1 MYKFIAALLGIVVLV
16 GGGAF
21 AWQNYQWSKQRRE
34 LNNQLAIT
42 QGMQQ
47 ETETA
52 VSRLAIER
60 EKLKANNRELQQK
73 IEDRDEE
80 VLAKTQAEVK
90 WKNRYFKSIN
100 AQQSVVDSEGN
111 EIVPTEESPQDAC
124 SARIKVDFQHEEE
137 PLLVTGHT
145 LTNPPYA
152 EVSLEWSRGLQL
164 SLVLTKND
172 DDTFRVYLD
181 SENSDVV
188 PTELKL
194 EVDPSLLDL
203 AWYERIG
210 FGADLAAGEFGGLLN
225 LRAFWEFSGG
235 WYLGPNF
242 TVLYDG
248 TKAKTFYGVT
258 AGWYP
263 FR

>member
-1 MYKFIAALLGIVVLV
+1 MYKFVAGILTVVLVV

-34 LNNQLAIT
+34 MNNQLAEV
-42 QGMQQ
+42 QGVQQ

-60 EKLKANNRELQQK
+60 EDLEADNKELQQK
-73 IEDRDEE
+73 IKDRDED
-80 VLAKTQAEVK
+80 VLAKTKAEIR
-90 WKNRYFKSIN
+90 WKNKYFKSIN
-100 AQQSVVDSEGN
+100 TKQTIIDADGKVVIPDGQCFPSD
-111 EIVPTEESPQDAC
+111 I
-124 SARIKVDFQHEEE
+124 RIKVDFQHEVP
-137 PLLVTGHT
+137 PLLVRGHT

-152 EVSLEWSRGLQL
+152 EVALEWSRGLQL

-188 PTELKL
+188 PTDLKL
-194 EVDPSLLDL
+194 EVDSSLLDL

-210 FGADLAAGEFGGLLN
+210 LGADLNAGEFGGMIS
-225 LRAFWEFSGG
+225 LRAFWEFTDN
-235 WYLGPNF
+235 WFIGPSF
-242 TVLYDG
+242 VVLYDG
-248 TKAKTFYGVT
+248 NKAKTFYGVT
-258 AGWYP
+258 VGWFP